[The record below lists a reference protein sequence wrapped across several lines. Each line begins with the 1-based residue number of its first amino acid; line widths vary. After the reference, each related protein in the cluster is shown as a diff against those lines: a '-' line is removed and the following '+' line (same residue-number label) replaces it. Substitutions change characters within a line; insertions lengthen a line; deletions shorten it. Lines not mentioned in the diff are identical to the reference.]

1 MSVAQNQGKATKSGD
16 GGDILGRRS
25 GCLLFICTSSD
36 TWVFQC
42 SVWAGLVCLVIISVP
57 GALSI
62 LTLPETYLVGSSS
75 LRGWCQKEAET
86 VVLRVDN
93 HLMRRA
99 SPTPLGQWGVWIGWN
114 TEPAK
119 LLLDGGLVS
128 SSPQWWGKS
137 KLCERPFSFFFYPN
151 RNWFSGSLCFC
162 WDRLDFSKHGT
173 ITSVPIILSV

>member
-1 MSVAQNQGKATKSGD
+1 MWG
-16 GGDILGRRS
+16 GGDILGRRR

-36 TWVFQC
+36 TGVFQC

-62 LTLPETYLVGSSS
+62 LPLPETYLVGSSS
-75 LRGWCQKEAET
+75 LRGWCQKAAET

-93 HLMRRA
+93 HLTRRT
-99 SPTPLGQWGVWIGWN
+99 SPTPLSQWGIWIGWN

-128 SSPQWWGKS
+128 SCPQWWGKS
-137 KLCERPFSFFFYPN
+137 KLCERLFSFLFFFFN
-151 RNWFSGSLCFC
+151 RNWFSGSLLLLGQTWFFKTWDDHFSTHHPIRLITMIISFC
-162 WDRLDFSKHGT
+162 GW
-173 ITSVPIILSV
+173 